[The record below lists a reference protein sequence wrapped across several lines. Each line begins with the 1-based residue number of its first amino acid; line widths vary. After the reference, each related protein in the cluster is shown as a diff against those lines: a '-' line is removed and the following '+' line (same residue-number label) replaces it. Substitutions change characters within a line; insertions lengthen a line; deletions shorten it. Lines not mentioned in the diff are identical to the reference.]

1 VLNAAAGGSFQL
13 ADSVLDV
20 QSRVPVVRPVDD
32 RLTASAASAAHV
44 GSLYTPDT

>member
-1 VLNAAAGGSFQL
+1 MLNAAAGGSFQL

-32 RLTASAASAAHV
+32 RLTASAAHV